1 MTIDPA
7 GRPEARQQLSS
18 LLPSGAIASCVA
30 NFPDRAERPFAG
42 GVGCETEGAA
52 MSANGK
58 ILDVETSSGKARGN
72 GDDALEDASL
82 GGGQIV
88 DDKDLKESDDPAAS
102 ASTARAKDAV
112 GDASRRPPSG
122 KNRP

>member
-1 MTIDPA
+1 
-7 GRPEARQQLSS
+7 
-18 LLPSGAIASCVA
+18 
-30 NFPDRAERPFAG
+30 
-42 GVGCETEGAA
+42 

-102 ASTARAKDAV
+102 ASTARAQDAV

-122 KNRP
+122 INRP